1 MIDLVKVT
9 TAEHIAYAR
18 NLFED
23 GKNNIENL
31 VPDYDNNP
39 FPTDIMYILYDG
51 DVPVGV
57 STLTHEGVY
66 GSLDLMYVER
76 EYRDLPHKRYGQ
88 HIVWKTIEI
97 ARGLN
102 LSEVYFYL
110 DKKDRIYSS
119 MIKKNREWDNISIKT
134 NASELPKM
142 VPVNPFKVPEEA
154 GIRRNAL
161 QSWKTWATL
170 KMNV

>member
-9 TAEHIAYAR
+9 TDEHIAYMR
-18 NLFED
+18 SIFED
-23 GKNNIENL
+23 GKNNIQNL
-31 VPDYDNNP
+31 VPDYENHP
-39 FPTDIMYILYDG
+39 FPIDIMYILYDD
-51 DVPVGV
+51 DVPVGL
-57 STLTHEGVY
+57 STLTYEGVY

-76 EYRDLPHKRYGQ
+76 KYRDLPHKRYGQ

-102 LSEVYFYL
+102 LTEVYFYL

-119 MIKKNREWDNISIKT
+119 MIRKNRTWDNISIKT
-134 NASELPKM
+134 DASELPKM

-154 GIRRNAL
+154 GIRKSAL
-161 QSWKTWATL
+161 YDWETWATL
-170 KMNV
+170 KMDV